1 MKYFKIKN
9 TDMEVS
15 NLIMGCMR
23 INALTEKE
31 LNVLV
36 NTYLEEGVNYID
48 HADIY
53 GGGECE
59 SHFAKAVGMSPS
71 MREKMYIQSKCGIGQ
86 GYFDFSKE
94 HILKSV
100 DDILKRLNTE
110 YLERWLR
117 LLISWSAAEKY
128 VISVFLIRT
137 RCRLSCSRNMC
148 LRN

>member
-53 GGGECE
+53 GGA
-59 SHFAKAVGMSPS
+59 H
-71 MREKMYIQSKCGIGQ
+71 
-86 GYFDFSKE
+86 D
-94 HILKSV
+94 
-100 DDILKRLNTE
+100 
-110 YLERWLR
+110 
-117 LLISWSAAEKY
+117 
-128 VISVFLIRT
+128 
-137 RCRLSCSRNMC
+137 
-148 LRN
+148 

>member
-1 MKYFKIKN
+1 M
-9 TDMEVS
+9 
-15 NLIMGCMR
+15 IMGCMR

-86 GYFDFSKE
+86 GYSIFQ
-94 HILKSV
+94 
-100 DDILKRLNTE
+100 
-110 YLERWLR
+110 
-117 LLISWSAAEKY
+117 
-128 VISVFLIRT
+128 
-137 RCRLSCSRNMC
+137 RNIF
-148 LRN
+148 